1 MKKTLLLCFIHGF
14 KGGDSTF
21 GDNYAFTEH
30 LRQLVA
36 KQLPKVD
43 VKVLVYPK
51 YETRGDLG
59 DCVER
64 FRDWLLEKVI
74 DLEVAAGTSSPTIDP
89 SVHTVLVGHSMGG
102 IVAAETVIALTSDRP
117 VHGSTDPAND
127 DLPEA
132 AAAAAAPPPRPRSP
146 TPNSLM
152 FPYVRGVLAF
162 DTPFLGVSPGVV
174 AHGAEGHY
182 ATASSAIS
190 QLGGIAGIWGAA
202 GAANKAATPPPAR
215 AALPAPAGD
224 KDKDR
229 PASPWA
235 RWGKVAMVAGA
246 VGAVAAGGAA
256 AYMNR
261 EQITSGLGWV
271 SSHLEFVG
279 CLGRKEELRRRVAY
293 MVRLNR
299 DVGVGFGNIYTRL
312 GKAAGSRTANG
323 VVGTVLGSERTFC
336 VVPRKD
342 EAGEWR
348 VAVNDAATDETLA
361 HMSMFTPR
369 DNPGYAR
376 LASDAT
382 QLITQWVRNDWYE
395 SSSQDAIAG

>member
-1 MKKTLLLCFIHGF
+1 M
-14 KGGDSTF
+14 
-21 GDNYAFTEH
+21 
-30 LRQLVA
+30 
-36 KQLPKVD
+36 
-43 VKVLVYPK
+43 
-51 YETRGDLG
+51 
-59 DCVER
+59 
-64 FRDWLLEKVI
+64 
-74 DLEVAAGTSSPTIDP
+74 
-89 SVHTVLVGHSMGG
+89 
-102 IVAAETVIALTSDRP
+102 AAETVIALTSDRP

-190 QLGGIAGIWGAA
+190 QLGGIAGLWGAA

-215 AALPAPAGD
+215 AALPAPPPPAGD

-261 EQITSGLGWV
+261 EQITSGFGWV

-361 HMSMFTPR
+361 HMCKSGSVPVDLALGRHANRRDKQCSHRGITRDMRGSPAMPR
-369 DNPGYAR
+369 SS
-376 LASDAT
+376 L
-382 QLITQWVRNDWYE
+382 RNGCGTTGTRAALRMRSLGDP
-395 SSSQDAIAG
+395 QM